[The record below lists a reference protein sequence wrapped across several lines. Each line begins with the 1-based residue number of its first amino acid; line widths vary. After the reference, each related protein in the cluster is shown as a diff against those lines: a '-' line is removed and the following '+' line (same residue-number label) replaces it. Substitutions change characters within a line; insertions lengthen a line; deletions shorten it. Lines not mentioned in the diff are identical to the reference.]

1 MAGIKGDHKMDLKER
16 DFVYQTKIY
25 TKKLPPKW
33 NSLYRY
39 RYTKY
44 MKYYKEVKK
53 NNNPLYEIIIEKIA
67 FISVYAL
74 YVEAGDYENLPID
87 NPLYMNEYTAIID
100 KLVKVLDQLLKYTEI
115 KITASKELELPD
127 ITNDQLKS
135 LTDDELNA
143 RAIDLI
149 SKAKGRIKIT
159 ATGTKT

>member
-1 MAGIKGDHKMDLKER
+1 MAGLKGDHKMDLKER

-39 RYTKY
+39 RYGKF
-44 MKYYKEVKK
+44 MKYYREVKK
-53 NNNPLYEIIIEKIA
+53 IYNPLHEIVIEKLA
-67 FISVYAL
+67 FLSVYAL
-74 YVEAGDYENLPID
+74 YVESGDFEQLPID
-87 NPLYMNEYTAIID
+87 NPLYMNEYATIID
-100 KLVKVLDQLLKYTEI
+100 KLVKVMDQFLKYTEI